1 MYYIPS
7 VVLPAGG
14 TSNSISTVKNAK
26 SLINVYVHKAVLSAR
41 QILFWRI
48 GGGFAGHMRVA
59 VQCPEVRVDPAL
71 GSVWWVRGS
80 SRGGRLESEQWGQ
93 HEWHMQRCGVG
104 GIQERPRGQRKT
116 CDLSTKEE
124 KNGSRTGC
132 YWGLVIRI
140 FNIIALLRYNSLTMQ
155 FAHLKYTF
163 QWLLLCSEL
172 CHHRPNPLQHFH

>member
-26 SLINVYVHKAVLSAR
+26 SRINVYVHKAVLSAR
-41 QILFWRI
+41 QRLFWRI

-104 GIQERPRGQRKT
+104 GIQECPRGQRHVI
-116 CDLSTKEE
+116 SAPRRRMVQ
-124 KNGSRTGC
+124 GQAATGD
-132 YWGLVIRI
+132 W
-140 FNIIALLRYNSLTMQ
+140 
-155 FAHLKYTF
+155 
-163 QWLLLCSEL
+163 
-172 CHHRPNPLQHFH
+172 